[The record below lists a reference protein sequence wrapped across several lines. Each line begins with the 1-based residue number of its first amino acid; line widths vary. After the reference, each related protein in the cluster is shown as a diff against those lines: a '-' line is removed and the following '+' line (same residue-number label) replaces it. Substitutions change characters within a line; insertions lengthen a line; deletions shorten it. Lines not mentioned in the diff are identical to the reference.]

1 MTGATDGCDVALGSI
16 EVAGSWK
23 TEGVK
28 VACESD
34 DLDNN
39 EDQKENQKNIDDNES
54 EKEQKTPGI
63 GTELYVYKED
73 ELTEEDQ
80 AEIYTKWTAFAGS
93 LSVSPL
99 LLNTEEAKTDEDSE
113 NIRIRVWEKL
123 SSELTDLTVFD
134 KSEPKPGIPGGITF
148 TKENGS
154 WMIRFWPGPFCR
166 IL

>member
-1 MTGATDGCDVALGSI
+1 M
-16 EVAGSWK
+16 
-23 TEGVK
+23 
-28 VACESD
+28 
-34 DLDNN
+34 
-39 EDQKENQKNIDDNES
+39 
-54 EKEQKTPGI
+54 
-63 GTELYVYKED
+63 LYVYKED

-123 SSELTDLTVFD
+123 SSELTDLT
-134 KSEPKPGIPGGITF
+134 GITF

-154 WMIRFWPGPFCR
+154 WMIRFWPGLFAEFYEYEAEYETYERDSNNQPVLENSLLKWIKIGSKNGEITDNFLELPDELEGQKDEAVVYHVR
-166 IL
+166 AVNKEGTSEWSTAQAED

>member
-1 MTGATDGCDVALGSI
+1 MIIS
-16 EVAGSWK
+16 
-23 TEGVK
+23 
-28 VACESD
+28 
-34 DLDNN
+34 
-39 EDQKENQKNIDDNES
+39 QKRSK
-54 EKEQKTPGI
+54 KTPGI

-134 KSEPKPGIPGGITF
+134 KSEPKPGIPRRNHIYKGERIMDDSFLAGLLPNTMSMKLSMKHM
-148 TKENGS
+148 KETVIIS
-154 WMIRFWPGPFCR
+154 LF
-166 IL
+166 

>member
-1 MTGATDGCDVALGSI
+1 MT
-16 EVAGSWK
+16 
-23 TEGVK
+23 
-28 VACESD
+28 
-34 DLDNN
+34 
-39 EDQKENQKNIDDNES
+39 DDNES
-54 EKEQKTPGI
+54 ENEQKTPGI
-63 GTELYVYKED
+63 GTALYVYKEG

-134 KSEPKPGIPGGITF
+134 KSAAKAWYSRRNHIYKGERIMDDSF
-148 TKENGS
+148 LARS
-154 WMIRFWPGPFCR
+154 FCR

>member
-1 MTGATDGCDVALGSI
+1 MALGSI
-16 EVAGSWK
+16 EAAGIWNK
-23 TEGVK
+23 EGVK

-34 DLDNN
+34 DSNN
-39 EDQKENQKNIDDNES
+39 NEDQEDQKENKDDNKS

-73 ELTEEDQ
+73 ELTEGDQ

-134 KSEPKPGIPGGITF
+134 KSEPKPGILGDRKSTRLNSSHKHRSRMP
-148 TKENGS
+148 S
-154 WMIRFWPGPFCR
+154 SA
-166 IL
+166 